1 MYKKNIL
8 FVALMSILLVGC
20 KTIVSTNEN
29 SCKINNSEDK
39 ITITNNVENYELSV
53 YLYGNEIKIG
63 EYQVFGSDLEPL
75 LEGTLQKKDYSG
87 DIKTT
92 LFVKYNGEVIE
103 LSGTAYLY
111 KNGKKT
117 GETFEFSYVG
127 ALIK

>member
-75 LEGTLQKKDYSG
+75 LEGTLQKK
-87 DIKTT
+87 II
-92 LFVKYNGEVIE
+92 LVI
-103 LSGTAYLY
+103 
-111 KNGKKT
+111 
-117 GETFEFSYVG
+117 
-127 ALIK
+127 